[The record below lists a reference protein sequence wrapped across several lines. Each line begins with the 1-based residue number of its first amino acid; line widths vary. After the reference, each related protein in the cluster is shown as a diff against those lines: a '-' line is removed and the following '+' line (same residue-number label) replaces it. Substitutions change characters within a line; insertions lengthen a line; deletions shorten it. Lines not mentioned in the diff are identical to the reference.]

1 MVEEPAAV
9 TGIFKVELII
19 PVLDLKKSIE
29 LLLKGR
35 IKKDFL
41 YYV

>member
-19 PVLDLKKSIE
+19 PVLDLKKKTYGCS
-29 LLLKGR
+29 
-35 IKKDFL
+35 
-41 YYV
+41 

>member
-19 PVLDLKKSIE
+19 PVLDLKKT
-29 LLLKGR
+29 
-35 IKKDFL
+35 
-41 YYV
+41 